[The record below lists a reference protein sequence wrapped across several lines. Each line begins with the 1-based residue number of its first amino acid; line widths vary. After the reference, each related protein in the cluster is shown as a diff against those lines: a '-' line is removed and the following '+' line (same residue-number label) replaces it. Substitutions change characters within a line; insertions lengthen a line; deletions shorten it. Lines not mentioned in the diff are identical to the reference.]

1 MVRLLYIAHRIPYP
15 PDKGERVRAFH
26 QIKALSEHFPVT
38 LATLAHE
45 PGDEDKLQGL
55 RPFCERTLIAPAGG
69 LNGVIRGGL
78 RLLAGG
84 SVTEGYFHSGQLHR
98 LIAAEAK
105 AEPFDLAFG
114 YSSGILPLAMTAPA
128 RARIMDL
135 VDVDSAKWQAY
146 TQAAAWPKS
155 WLYRREARGVRALE
169 RRAVEHFDAVILV
182 SQAEVAALGIAS
194 PKVHAIGNGVDI
206 DYFQPRPRPAD
217 APPNLVFTG
226 SMDYRPNVEGVCWFA
241 KEVWPELKRQ
251 VHDLTFTVVGRD
263 PAPAVKALAAQPGI
277 VVTGTVHD
285 VRPYLAAASVVV
297 VPLRIARGIQNKILE
312 AMAMGRPVVASPQA
326 LEGLDIAIGAHALQA
341 DPPAQWLELLI
352 ELLNHAPAHADLGRQ
367 ARRQV
372 ENAYSWDQRLA
383 PLVELCLNLAG
394 AARHGPVNG
403 EGGHVTDHPSVKTTR
418 ADRRRAKCWQIVRRH
433 YHDRGWQHAYR
444 KYDDLLATSLGDHS
458 AVLDVGCGREFP
470 LAPKLLKTGAEVHGI
485 DPALDTE
492 SVPDR
497 AGVTIKRGT
506 AEAIPYPDD
515 RFDVVVSRSVLEH
528 VQNPLVVFRELYR
541 VLKPGGKFV
550 FLTPSK
556 YDYVSLI
563 ASCVPNRFHAAIVER
578 MEGREERDTFP
589 TFYRAN
595 SAHQLARLAAESGF
609 EVEALRYENNYPS
622 MFMAHPLL
630 CRMAVGY
637 DNLIS
642 LSPRLHWL
650 RGWLLGCLSS
660 TKAVRTAGVETTH
673 KVGMA

>member
-1 MVRLLYIAHRIPYP
+1 MGRLLYIAHRVPYP

-55 RPFCERTLIAPAGG
+55 RPFCEKTLIAPAGG

-84 SVTEGYFHSGQLHR
+84 SVTEGYFHSGQLQR
-98 LIAAEAK
+98 MIAAEAK

-277 VVTGTVHD
+277 VVTGTVPD
-285 VRPYLAAASVVV
+285 VRPYLVAASAVV

-326 LEGLDIAIGAHALQA
+326 LEGLDIAVGTHALQA
-341 DPPAQWLELLI
+341 DPPAQWLELL
-352 ELLNHAPAHADLGRQ
+352 
-367 ARRQV
+367 
-372 ENAYSWDQRLA
+372 
-383 PLVELCLNLAG
+383 
-394 AARHGPVNG
+394 
-403 EGGHVTDHPSVKTTR
+403 T
-418 ADRRRAKCWQIVRRH
+418 
-433 YHDRGWQHAYR
+433 
-444 KYDDLLATSLGDHS
+444 
-458 AVLDVGCGREFP
+458 
-470 LAPKLLKTGAEVHGI
+470 
-485 DPALDTE
+485 
-492 SVPDR
+492 
-497 AGVTIKRGT
+497 
-506 AEAIPYPDD
+506 
-515 RFDVVVSRSVLEH
+515 
-528 VQNPLVVFRELYR
+528 
-541 VLKPGGKFV
+541 
-550 FLTPSK
+550 
-556 YDYVSLI
+556 
-563 ASCVPNRFHAAIVER
+563 
-578 MEGREERDTFP
+578 
-589 TFYRAN
+589 
-595 SAHQLARLAAESGF
+595 
-609 EVEALRYENNYPS
+609 
-622 MFMAHPLL
+622 
-630 CRMAVGY
+630 
-637 DNLIS
+637 
-642 LSPRLHWL
+642 
-650 RGWLLGCLSS
+650 
-660 TKAVRTAGVETTH
+660 
-673 KVGMA
+673 